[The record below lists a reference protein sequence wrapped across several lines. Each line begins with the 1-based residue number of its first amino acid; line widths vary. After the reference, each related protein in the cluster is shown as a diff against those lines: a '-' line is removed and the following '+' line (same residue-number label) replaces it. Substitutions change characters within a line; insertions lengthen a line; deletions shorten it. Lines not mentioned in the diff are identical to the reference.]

1 MAAGLA
7 PSLERVVE
15 LVDRLT
21 QKYGEQVA
29 SKIAEYVE
37 RIANWI
43 DKTDWAKV
51 ARDVGEFVDRIGGV
65 EGIAVALAAIT
76 FAGPISAAVTLAAA
90 LASVTLGVMK
100 LSTVAVPALAKA
112 GEKILP
118 RVGANAGW
126 FGRALPFAAG
136 AYLALRP
143 TELGDDQ
150 QILRDLES
158 GKTKYAY
165 QPTGTGRMVP
175 GPDGKMVYQ
184 YTEDG
189 EPDSASKARF
199 DELESK
205 YGLPSGVLDSMWLQE
220 SGRGKNMLSS
230 AGAEGHFQAMPDT
243 AKEWGLKDPYDFNES
258 SDFAARYMQWLLKQ
272 TGGNLSEALAAYNGG
287 IGNLKSKGWRECPP
301 NRSAITHRS
310 WLGCRRLTR

>member
-1 MAAGLA
+1 MQQYGIQVHRLKNGSIDAGRALEDISRVAGGMHNAQYREKFLGVFGLQGMDALLGKGLPQLRAKLQEAQKRGGLSDEQIQAGERYNTQLVQLALSAEKFKGVMAAGLA

-158 GKTKYAY
+158 GKTKYAF

-184 YTEDG
+184 
-189 EPDSASKARF
+189 
-199 DELESK
+199 
-205 YGLPSGVLDSMWLQE
+205 
-220 SGRGKNMLSS
+220 LSLI
-230 AGAEGHFQAMPDT
+230 H
-243 AKEWGLKDPYDFNES
+243 
-258 SDFAARYMQWLLKQ
+258 
-272 TGGNLSEALAAYNGG
+272 
-287 IGNLKSKGWRECPP
+287 I
-301 NRSAITHRS
+301 
-310 WLGCRRLTR
+310 

>member
-175 GPDGKMVYQ
+175 GGRQDGV
-184 YTEDG
+184 
-189 EPDSASKARF
+189 S
-199 DELESK
+199 
-205 YGLPSGVLDSMWLQE
+205 V
-220 SGRGKNMLSS
+220 
-230 AGAEGHFQAMPDT
+230 
-243 AKEWGLKDPYDFNES
+243 
-258 SDFAARYMQWLLKQ
+258 
-272 TGGNLSEALAAYNGG
+272 
-287 IGNLKSKGWRECPP
+287 
-301 NRSAITHRS
+301 HR
-310 WLGCRRLTR
+310 RR

>member
-158 GKTKYAY
+158 GKTKHAY

-199 DELESK
+199 DELESSTG
-205 YGLPSGVLDSMWLQE
+205 YRRACSTVCGCRSPGAARTCCLLPAQKGTFRPCPTPRKS
-220 SGRGKNMLSS
+220 
-230 AGAEGHFQAMPDT
+230 GAEGS
-243 AKEWGLKDPYDFNES
+243 L
-258 SDFAARYMQWLLKQ
+258 
-272 TGGNLSEALAAYNGG
+272 
-287 IGNLKSKGWRECPP
+287 
-301 NRSAITHRS
+301 
-310 WLGCRRLTR
+310 RLQ